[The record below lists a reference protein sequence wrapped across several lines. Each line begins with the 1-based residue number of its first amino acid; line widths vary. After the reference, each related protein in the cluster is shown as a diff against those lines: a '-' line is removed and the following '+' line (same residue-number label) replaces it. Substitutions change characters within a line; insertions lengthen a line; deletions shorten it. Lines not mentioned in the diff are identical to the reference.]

1 MNHNI
6 EKSDNDRKKEF
17 LNSYQEE
24 KKSVR
29 RLEQQL
35 EELQINKLSPS
46 CMIGDGMPHAHDK
59 TDLSDYAARV
69 DELEREIWATRYRRI
84 EAFQKVQRSIEEMEN
99 EREKLLLTYRYLCG
113 YGWERIA
120 VEMGYGIRKIYY
132 IHGDAL
138 KHFEICA

>member
-46 CMIGDGMPHAHDK
+46 CMIGDGMPHAHNR

-69 DELEREIWATRYRRI
+69 DELEREIWAARYSRI
-84 EAFQKVQRSIEEMEN
+84 DAFQKVQEAIEKMEN
-99 EREKLLLTYRYLCG
+99 EREKLLLTYRYLRG

-120 VEMGYGIRKIYY
+120 VEMGVTWRHTLRL
-132 IHGDAL
+132 HGTAL
-138 KHFEICA
+138 KNFKVS